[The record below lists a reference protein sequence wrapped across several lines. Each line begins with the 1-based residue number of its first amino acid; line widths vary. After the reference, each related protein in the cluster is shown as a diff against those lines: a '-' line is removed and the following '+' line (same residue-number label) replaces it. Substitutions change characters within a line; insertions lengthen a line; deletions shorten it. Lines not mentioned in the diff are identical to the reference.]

1 MVTSSEKSASGRL
14 KETKVSDFGENL
26 ISDNRIMTDVV
37 GIECEMVTILF
48 VDILQLISEEQ
59 VLNLKMP
66 KRLMNRLFNTN
77 AYCDESWWPIGL
89 LFTTKEA
96 TQPPLAL

>member
-1 MVTSSEKSASGRL
+1 
-14 KETKVSDFGENL
+14 
-26 ISDNRIMTDVV
+26 
-37 GIECEMVTILF
+37 MVTILF

-89 LFTTKEA
+89 LFATKEA
-96 TQPPLAL
+96 TQPPLSF